1 MNERGEM
8 GGVTTVQT
16 EIVQH
21 SPRACF
27 VTIPHPHEVNLWMH
41 RGHGELIAY
50 VHVVKTHSD
59 KTKRPRHDELF
70 SLVVGWWG
78 GGVVGGWGGGV
89 VGWWFLVGAL
99 SRDSYIEPC
108 ESQHDNSVNNLSH
121 RVSCFQ
127 PGE

>member
-1 MNERGEM
+1 MCMWSKPTPIRRNVLDMMN
-8 GGVTTVQT
+8 
-16 EIVQH
+16 
-21 SPRACF
+21 
-27 VTIPHPHEVNLWMH
+27 
-41 RGHGELIAY
+41 Y
-50 VHVVKTHSD
+50 
-59 KTKRPRHDELF
+59 
-70 SLVVGWWG
+70 SLLWWG

-127 PGE
+127 PGEEAVKHGEDKSSHDGSRESTRASQD